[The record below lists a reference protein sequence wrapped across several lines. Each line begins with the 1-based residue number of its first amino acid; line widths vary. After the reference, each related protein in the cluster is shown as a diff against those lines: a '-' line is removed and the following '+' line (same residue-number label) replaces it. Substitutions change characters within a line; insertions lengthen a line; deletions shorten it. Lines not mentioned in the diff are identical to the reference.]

1 MEEVEKEKET
11 RKNKEVGKETR
22 SKKRIGRDERQRDE
36 TWRKCVGRGGGER
49 KHNEDVRKE
58 RKG

>member
-1 MEEVEKEKET
+1 M
-11 RKNKEVGKETR
+11 
-22 SKKRIGRDERQRDE
+22 RDNEREDE